1 MRGGATRLSAVRRPL
16 AVLPVACALLLAGC
30 GGDDDASEP
39 APDEA
44 GKATVWFTS
53 GEQFRT
59 VERDVPEEGSEVEP
73 AVEALLKGP
82 TERERTAEVDTQTQ
96 IPDGVELEGVRVTD
110 DGTAVVR
117 VSPRFLAGV
126 PADPAK
132 RKRAQRAELDARL
145 AQVAYTAT
153 QFDEVEAAKV
163 VSGGTTIESEV
174 EREDF
179 EKPEKGPTPVVKAMG
194 AKIPGT
200 RAIQTR
206 LAQLRYLPKDA
217 VDGRNGYR
225 TQQAVIAFQSWE
237 RLGRDGIVG
246 PITAGALE
254 TARRPRPRKGGPPK
268 RIEVYRA
275 KGVALLVKDGKT
287 KRAVHVSTGAPGT
300 ATPTGRYKVFRKE
313 LQSWSVPFSTW
324 LPYASYFNRGIA
336 FHEYPDV
343 PTYPAS
349 HGCVRVPAPEAPFV
363 YRFAAIDRV
372 VVVI

>member
-1 MRGGATRLSAVRRPL
+1 MPRALIASVAACLLFAACGDEGA
-16 AVLPVACALLLAGC
+16 
-30 GGDDDASEP
+30 
-39 APDEA
+39 DETA
-44 GKATVWFTS
+44 EEEEKGKATVWFTS

-59 VERDVPEEGSEVEP
+59 VERDLPEGRSGVEP
-73 AVEALLKGP
+73 AVKELLEGP
-82 TERERTAEVDTQTQ
+82 TERERQADVDTQTQ
-96 IPDGVELEGVRVTD
+96 IPSGVRLDGVRVSD
-110 DGTAVVR
+110 DGTAVVE
-117 VSPRFLAGV
+117 VSPRFLAGI

-132 RKRAQRAELDARL
+132 RKRSQRAELDARV

-153 QFDEVEAAKV
+153 QFEEVEAAKV
-163 VSGGTTIESEV
+163 VSGGTTVEREV
-174 EREDF
+174 EREDY
-179 EKPEKGPTPVVKAMG
+179 EKPESGPPPVRKAQG

-206 LAQLRYLPKDA
+206 LVELRYLPKDA

-225 TQQAVIAFQSWE
+225 TQQAVVAFQSWE
-237 RLGRDGIVG
+237 GLGRDGIVG
-246 PITAGALE
+246 PITAEALE
-254 TARRPRPRKGGPPK
+254 TARRPRPRKGGPSK

-275 KGVALLVKDGKT
+275 KGVALLVKRGRT

-300 ATPTGRYKVFRKE
+300 QTPSGRYQVFRKE

-343 PTYPAS
+343 PPYPAS

-363 YRFAAIDRV
+363 YRFAAIGRV
-372 VVVI
+372 VVVY